1 MMFGY
6 GGEENV
12 LSDGGEG
19 KNRIRK
25 FSSFEEVIE

>member
-1 MMFGY
+1 MFGY

-12 LSDGGEG
+12 LSDGGEEE

-25 FSSFEEVIE
+25 FSSFEKVME